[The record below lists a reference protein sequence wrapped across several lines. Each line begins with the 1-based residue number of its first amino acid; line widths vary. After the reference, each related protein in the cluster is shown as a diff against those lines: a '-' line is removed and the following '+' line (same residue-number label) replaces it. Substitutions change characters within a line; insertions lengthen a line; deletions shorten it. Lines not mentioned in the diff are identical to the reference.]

1 MIILCLDEFKNEFE
15 KLIRNNSYSSIEID
29 IIEYFFN
36 KNIQELSSGIR
47 LNNSDTIPFI
57 KKRIKGRGGYRF
69 YFLLIIKDEKLYL
82 LFVHP
87 KSGSLGFENIADE
100 LKTLLYK
107 KVLECIK
114 SDNLFSVTVNKEKLI
129 FTKL

>member
-36 KNIQELSSGIR
+36 KNIQELTSGIR

-57 KKRIKGRGGYRF
+57 KKRIKGAGGYR
-69 YFLLIIKDEKLYL
+69 YL
-82 LFVHP
+82 
-87 KSGSLGFENIADE
+87 
-100 LKTLLYK
+100 
-107 KVLECIK
+107 
-114 SDNLFSVTVNKEKLI
+114 
-129 FTKL
+129 FTGG